1 MTKLKDL
8 AIKDLNNF
16 DSIEMAKLYDF
27 MQLIK
32 DKKQRIPPTKNTSYL
47 KVREALNGCT
57 GSFTE
62 DILCGREET
71 I

>member
-27 MQLIK
+27 MQVIK
-32 DKKQRIPPTKNTSYL
+32 DKKAGQVNKWGASLFN
-47 KVREALNGCT
+47 
-57 GSFTE
+57 
-62 DILCGREET
+62 
-71 I
+71 